1 MLREVVG
8 RILKRYR
15 EEIGL
20 TQREV
25 AIRCQKTEM
34 AISLLENGKRDPSFS
49 FLFSYLRA
57 VGKPFT
63 KFASDLE
70 GEEFKEEIKPVIEK
84 DMPKETKKKVLK
96 YAVGIRY
103 LMPGVISFPE
113 YAKEKIKREISQMK
127 EEKSLSDCLAFAE
140 EYFQGLEKTR
150 ENRRNVDKL
159 KEIQNKYKEKGLKL
173 PLMIKVMQ
181 ITGDAFRREVKRL
194 AGQKP
199 PQETRQ
205 KEMVERYARGE
216 EIKDRV
222 IKRAKEYLF
231 QKKGMSY
238 VWFNAYLRAV
248 KEFFGR
254 WRRAKG
260 KLSEERIKEW
270 EEKKIREG
278 CDREILGEIMKIV
291 SEELGKERSERIPN

>member
-103 LMPGVISFPE
+103 FVPGVISFPE
-113 YAKEKIKREISQMK
+113 YLRERIKREISQMK

-150 ENRRNVDKL
+150 ENRSNVDKL

-194 AGQKP
+194 AAQKP

-222 IKRAKEYLF
+222 IKRVKEFLF

-238 VWFNAYLRAV
+238 VWFNAYLRAA

-254 WRRAKG
+254 WRRKKG
-260 KLSEERIKEW
+260 NLSEERIKEW

-278 CDREILGEIMKIV
+278 CDQEILEEITKIV
-291 SEELGKERSERIPN
+291 SEELGKV